1 MTTLPDSYR
10 STIRSLIRFAIVL
23 LALGLL
29 SGVAFQESSKKLDYA
44 EVAPG
49 ARLEAVLSLAL
60 VHGHMLV
67 TGVLMP
73 LALAAALDLARRSGG
88 GELSARTLRWFTWGY
103 LPCTA
108 ATLALMLYKGYH
120 TLLSVRLGA
129 RDFDAIDAAYFGGLV
144 PLRHATYGLT
154 HIGMAVSLGVVG
166 VALWRSLKPA
176 AR

>member
-1 MTTLPDSYR
+1 MTTLPDHYR
-10 STIRSLIRFAIVL
+10 STTRTLLRFAIVM

-44 EVAPG
+44 EIAAG

-73 LALAAALDLARRSGG
+73 IALAAALDLARRSGG
-88 GELSARTLRWFTWGY
+88 SELSPRTLRWLTWGY
-103 LPCTA
+103 VPFT
-108 ATLALMLYKGYH
+108 ALMLYKGYH
-120 TLLSVRLGA
+120 TLLSVRFGA

-144 PLRHATYGLT
+144 PLRHAVYGLT
-154 HIGMAVSLGVVG
+154 HVGMAVSLGVVG

>member
-1 MTTLPDSYR
+1 MTTLPDTYR
-10 STIRSLIRFAIVL
+10 STTRTLLRFAIVM

-44 EVAPG
+44 EIAAG
-49 ARLEAVLSLAL
+49 ERLEAVLSLAL

-73 LALAAALDLARRSGG
+73 IALAAALDLARRSGG
-88 GELSARTLRWFTWGY
+88 SELSTRTLRWLTWGY
-103 LPCTA
+103 VPFTA

-120 TLLSVRLGA
+120 TLLSVRFGA

-144 PLRHATYGLT
+144 PLRHAVYGLT
-154 HIGMAVSLGVVG
+154 HVGMAVSLGVVG

>member
-1 MTTLPDSYR
+1 MNAALPEHYR
-10 STIRSLIRFAIVL
+10 STIRTLIRYSIVL

-44 EVAPG
+44 EIAAG

-73 LALAAALDLARRSGG
+73 LALAAALDLAHRSGG
-88 GELSARTLRWFTWGY
+88 AELSVRSLRWLTRGY
-103 LPCTA
+103 LPCVS

-120 TLLSVRLGA
+120 TLLSVRFGA
-129 RDFDAIDAAYFGGLV
+129 RDFDAIDANYFGGLV
-144 PLRHATYGLT
+144 WLRHGVYGLS
-154 HIGMAVSLGVVG
+154 HIAMSLSLGVFV
-166 VALWRSLKPA
+166 VAIWRSL
-176 AR
+176 RRS